1 MDKVSEK
8 LPRQQAGVNKL
19 FLRISFLE
27 ISKSEERLV
36 NWNSNLWMISSKLIF
51 FKVSLFVGTTPKLNI
66 YFHFLQI
73 F

>member
-8 LPRQQAGVNKL
+8 LLRQQDGVNKL

-51 FKVSLFVGTTPKLNI
+51 FKVSLFVGTTP
-66 YFHFLQI
+66 
-73 F
+73 